1 MENKILHLKTVIN
14 VRHILFGRYV
24 PFFVVGI
31 FKTKRDD
38 IVPIFLFKTLWLF
51 PRRYFALS
59 YLERAY
65 SKHRNFSFFLFFSFF
80 RFGLQIGSAFDYIK
94 LGFFLIFSDR
104 ENRPKSRKNKK
115 SKEKVQSSFAKHG
128 LPL

>member
-1 MENKILHLKTVIN
+1 MENKILHFENCKQCKAYIV
-14 VRHILFGRYV
+14 RYV

-94 LGFFLIFSDR
+94 LGFFWIFSDR

-115 SKEKVQSSFAKHG
+115 SKEKVQSSFAKYG